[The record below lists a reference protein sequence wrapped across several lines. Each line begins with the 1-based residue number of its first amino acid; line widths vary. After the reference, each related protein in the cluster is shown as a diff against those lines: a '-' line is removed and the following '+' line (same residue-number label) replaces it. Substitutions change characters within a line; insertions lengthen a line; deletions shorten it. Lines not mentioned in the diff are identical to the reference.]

1 MKNIRLKQAVILAGG
16 RGKRLKPITNDIPKP
31 MALIKGIPFLDYLIN
46 SLIDEGITNIL
57 ILTGYK
63 HEIIKK
69 RYRDIKGINIH
80 FSDSGISADTGKRI
94 LDAHDQLD
102 DYFLLMYGDN
112 YWPLDLKNMLKLY
125 CKKEKKISTTVF
137 TNINGTGEY
146 GVKNN
151 ICVKNNLVTSYD
163 KKFQNK
169 DSNGVDIGYF
179 IVSKRSLYQFSNYNL
194 SFEKDIL
201 TSMINNNDLSAYL
214 TNKQYYYIT
223 NKESLLYF
231 ESVISENNFLPLSRK
246 FF

>member
-125 CKKEKKISTTVF
+125 T
-137 TNINGTGEY
+137 
-146 GVKNN
+146 
-151 ICVKNNLVTSYD
+151 
-163 KKFQNK
+163 
-169 DSNGVDIGYF
+169 
-179 IVSKRSLYQFSNYNL
+179 
-194 SFEKDIL
+194 
-201 TSMINNNDLSAYL
+201 
-214 TNKQYYYIT
+214 
-223 NKESLLYF
+223 
-231 ESVISENNFLPLSRK
+231 EN
-246 FF
+246 